1 MSKRFISNFF
11 LESMFGDDDGLRVG
25 RTEARWQSLTL
36 TPSLDL
42 LEPIIII
49 VLNLLELIII
59 IVMVIVGPD
68 ALRLE

>member
-1 MSKRFISNFF
+1 
-11 LESMFGDDDGLRVG
+11 MFGDDDGLRVG

-42 LEPIIII
+42 LEF
-49 VLNLLELIII
+49 III

>member
-1 MSKRFISNFF
+1 
-11 LESMFGDDDGLRVG
+11 MFGDDDGLRVG
-25 RTEARWQSLTL
+25 RWQSLTL

-42 LEPIIII
+42 LEF
-49 VLNLLELIII
+49 III